1 MGSGKGRFGTQ
12 FVASAIEKRTSEEE
26 MIVEAEEEEEEREE
40 GKGFFAC
47 YLLASLSP
55 RHKSRTYIGYLNPFF
70 FNYFFLDRVV
80 YRFTVNP
87 RRRIRQHNGEIRC
100 GAWRTKHGRP
110 WEMVLCIYGFPSN
123 VSALQF
129 EWAWQHPKESLAVRK
144 AASNFKSLS
153 GIANKIKIAY
163 TMLSLPAWENLNL
176 TVNFFS
182 TKYMKHTAG
191 CPKLPKQMKTIFG
204 TMDELPCYVKGLIL
218 DDNEENHDEDN
229 LEEDPLST
237 SLSVS
242 INHVETDVIHEERTA
257 RHGLGT
263 WKHDDFRQSME
274 LSDSPCMTDSPK
286 ASEESID
293 DGVGVENLMGMAFSN
308 ENNNEDSLSTSLA
321 ILVDDVEVD
330 AINVQRTAGL
340 GLGTWKHDDFRQS
353 MELTDSP
360 CSIGSP
366 KTTESIDEVGVA
378 NLDFGGIRKPMETT
392 RSYCLIESPGPGQEC
407 SRTSWDRTELLCS
420 EDPFDFLKQ
429 NNLES
434 FRKSTPKSSNKKA
447 SPDSLPFSPESNV
460 IDLLS
465 PPNCLISCCSN
476 KHKKTSV
483 HIDIIDLTDSPISL

>member
-1 MGSGKGRFGTQ
+1 MGPGKGRFATRS
-12 FVASAIEKRTSEEE
+12 VASAVEKTTSEEE
-26 MIVEAEEEEEEREE
+26 EAREE

-47 YLLASLSP
+47 YLLVSLSP
-55 RHKSRTYIGYLNPFF
+55 RHKSRTYIG
-70 FNYFFLDRVV
+70 
-80 YRFTVNP
+80 FTVNP

-144 AASNFKSLS
+144 AASSFKSLS

-163 TMLSLPAWENLNL
+163 TMLSLPAWENSNL

-218 DDNEENHDEDN
+218 DDNEENDEEDN
-229 LEEDPLST
+229 LEEDSLST
-237 SLSVS
+237 SLAVS
-242 INHVETDVIHEERTA
+242 INHVETDVIHEERTT
-257 RHGLGT
+257 RHRFGT

-274 LSDSPCMTDSPK
+274 LTDSPCMIDSPK
-286 ASEESID
+286 TSEESID
-293 DGVGVENLMGMAFSN
+293 DGAGVANLMGKALD
-308 ENNNEDSLSTSLA
+308 NEDSLSTSLA

-330 AINVQRTAGL
+330 ATHVQRTARHGL
-340 GLGTWKHDDFRQS
+340 GALKHDNFRQS

-366 KTTESIDEVGVA
+366 KATEESVDKVGVA
-378 NLDFGGIRKPMETT
+378 NLLGKDFSDFGGIRKPMETT
-392 RSYCLIESPGPGQEC
+392 KSYCLIESPGPGQEC
-407 SRTSWDRTELLCS
+407 SRTSPDRTQLLCS

-434 FRKSTPKSSNKKA
+434 FRQQSTPSSSNKKA

-465 PPNCLISCCSN
+465 PPSCLISCCSN
-476 KHKKTSV
+476 KYKKTSV
-483 HIDIIDLTDSPISL
+483 HMDIIDLTDSPISL